1 MLPFRLTETSEK
13 TVEINTCS
21 DLTSLIERRSR
32 RRVTIISPTQQDERH
47 LGFDEIIEG
56 LPSGQVL
63 ALQFKRPYAMKRP
76 RHCVRFIIDTS
87 QLRTLVNIFLPQEAY
102 YVFVPYPLNVDLV
115 KNRRNLLRDRVTVDV
130 YNVPKRRKTGQ
141 KTRTVRCFPS
151 VVTLQGRFHR
161 KLEIADPR
169 KFETIKKVDSLENLA
184 EKLIERKI
192 GFQVPLPRKR
202 KEKKIHLRK
211 LFYLHLAS
219 E

>member
-1 MLPFRLTETSEK
+1 L
-13 TVEINTCS
+13 
-21 DLTSLIERRSR
+21 
-32 RRVTIISPTQQDERH
+32 
-47 LGFDEIIEG
+47 
-56 LPSGQVL
+56 
-63 ALQFKRPYAMKRP
+63 
-76 RHCVRFIIDTS
+76 
-87 QLRTLVNIFLPQEAY
+87 NIFLPQEAY

-130 YNVPKRRKTGQ
+130 YNIPKRRKTGQ
-141 KTRTVRCFPS
+141 KTRTVRCFPP
-151 VVTLQGRFHR
+151 VVTLQGQFYR

-211 LFYLHLAS
+211 LFYVHLAF